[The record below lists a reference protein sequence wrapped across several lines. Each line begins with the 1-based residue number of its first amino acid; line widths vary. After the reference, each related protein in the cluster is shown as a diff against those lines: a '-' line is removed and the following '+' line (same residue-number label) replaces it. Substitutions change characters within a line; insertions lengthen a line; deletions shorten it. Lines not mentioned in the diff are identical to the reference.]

1 MFSSTLLF
9 LLLSLLPWIPAILP
23 LSKAW
28 ALRLH
33 LVHAL
38 HDPIQ
43 YLYWHWL
50 CFLFC
55 DCKSICVY
63 IFVFVSVL
71 VWGLE
76 AASTLSLKANKLHF
90 QCTLDDVL
98 QGWDV
103 IVWPHTYI
111 HINWKCTAL
120 KLVLILNWNLLVTFQ
135 PPFLH
140 IHACIE
146 SLLYACMYMFLCL
159 SYAWCLCIVSL

>member
-1 MFSSTLLF
+1 MFSSIPVISSAATALLDSSHS
-9 LLLSLLPWIPAILP
+9 LVILST
-23 LSKAW
+23 

-43 YLYWHWL
+43 CLYWHWL
-50 CFLFC
+50 CFFFC
-55 DCKSICVY
+55 DWKSICIY
-63 IFVFVSVL
+63 ISVFVPVL

-76 AASTLSLKANKLHF
+76 AASILSLKANKLHLR
-90 QCTLDDVL
+90 CTLDDVS
-98 QGWDV
+98 QDWDV
-103 IVWPHTYI
+103 TVWSRTYI
-111 HINWKCTAL
+111 HITWKSTAL
-120 KLVLILNWNLLVTFQ
+120 KLVLILKINLLVTFQ

-140 IHACIE
+140 IHAYIE